1 MEIKI
6 KKMYWQ
12 DCITIF
18 TFMVILWI
26 VLAYVIINVSAISP
40 TIMVKIIVIIT
51 GSVAG
56 AFSTTALI
64 AVLVHL
70 RKNGHQLYMEDL
82 SNHTKL

>member
-40 TIMVKIIVIIT
+40 TIMVKIIAIIT
-51 GSVAG
+51 GSIAG

-70 RKNGHQLYMEDL
+70 RKNGQQLYMEDL
-82 SNHTKL
+82 SNYTKL